1 MRNDLHVLFRVADAE
16 YAVPAADVLHMES
29 FTGAT
34 KVPGTRSY
42 VVGLMQIRN
51 RVVPIV
57 DLRVR
62 FGLPAAAITIDSR
75 VIVVQ
80 NDARAVGL
88 LVDSAREVIGIP
100 PDAFTA
106 PPDAIT
112 EQAQGYVT
120 SLAQAGKRLVML
132 IDLGRV
138 IGEEAVNG
146 DQQRDEQRD
155 EQRA

>member
-1 MRNDLHVLFRVADAE
+1 MRNDLHVLFKVADAE
-16 YAVPAADVLHMES
+16 YAVPATDVLHMES

-34 KVPGTRSY
+34 KVPGTRPY

-57 DLRVR
+57 DLRAR
-62 FGLPAAAITIDSR
+62 FGLPEAALTIDSR

-80 NDARAVGL
+80 SDARTVGL
-88 LVDSAREVIGIP
+88 LVDSAREVIGIA
-100 PDAFTA
+100 PDAFSA
-106 PPDAIT
+106 PPETIT

-132 IDLGRV
+132 IDLGKV
-138 IGEEAVNG
+138 IGEEALSG
-146 DQQRDEQRD
+146 DQQRDQ
-155 EQRA
+155 QHA